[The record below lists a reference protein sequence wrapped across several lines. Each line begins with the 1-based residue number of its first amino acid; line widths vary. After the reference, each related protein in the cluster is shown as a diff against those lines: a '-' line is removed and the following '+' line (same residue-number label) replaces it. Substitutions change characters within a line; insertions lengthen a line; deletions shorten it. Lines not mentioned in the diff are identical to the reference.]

1 MAGTDARSEQPVLR
15 RCDSNGLQPFSHAG
29 MMYAEPHTSFS
40 NGVPAVTVQLQ
51 GFCFV
56 EYKLA
61 SEAVAAVGGL
71 TGACIDGHTVQP
83 MSK

>member
-1 MAGTDARSEQPVLR
+1 MDYRFGTVLHISLPRNQDPARTPKASNWLR
-15 RCDSNGLQPFSHAG
+15 
-29 MMYAEPHTSFS
+29 
-40 NGVPAVTVQLQ
+40 VPAVTGQLQ

-83 MSK
+83 MAK